1 MGSGGTC
8 GAGEGQG
15 RGRHLPSHWSCHCS
29 WPPCWGPSPRV
40 AQCPT
45 ACIPRD
51 LQASGTTRPVW
62 GMEGVAVSVLGTL
75 APTCPSSCVPWP
87 PAAVTPDRLPVRAAA
102 RPPTCPRYEGSAL
115 STGVRCSLMPPASG
129 GQQESKS
136 EWGGGPLTVPRG
148 DTSSLCSPSAGT
160 GVLTDAHVWNA
171 CREPASCLQARQ
183 TAGLPPPRA
192 GLNNLPSISEM
203 TGLEMRDTRP
213 FWVAPSLLPP

>member
-1 MGSGGTC
+1 MPGGGAGTWQAPAQSLELSLQLAPLLGTVPTC
-8 GAGEGQG
+8 GPVPHSLHPAGPAGL
-15 RGRHLPSHWSCHCS
+15 RYY
-29 WPPCWGPSPRV
+29 
-40 AQCPT
+40 T
-45 ACIPRD
+45 ACLGDGGGGRVCAGD
-51 LQASGTTRPVW
+51 SGSNMSQLMCALAAGCLHTRQAARQGCSR
-62 GMEGVAVSVLGTL
+62 
-75 APTCPSSCVPWP
+75 APTCP
-87 PAAVTPDRLPVRAAA
+87 RH
-102 RPPTCPRYEGSAL
+102 EGSAL

>member
-1 MGSGGTC
+1 MRGE
-8 GAGEGQG
+8 GAGACPVTGAVTAAG
-15 RGRHLPSHWSCHCS
+15 
-29 WPPCWGPSPRV
+29 PPAGDCPPHV

>member
-1 MGSGGTC
+1 
-8 GAGEGQG
+8 
-15 RGRHLPSHWSCHCS
+15 
-29 WPPCWGPSPRV
+29 
-40 AQCPT
+40 
-45 ACIPRD
+45 
-51 LQASGTTRPVW
+51 
-62 GMEGVAVSVLGTL
+62 
-75 APTCPSSCVPWP
+75 
-87 PAAVTPDRLPVRAAA
+87 
-102 RPPTCPRYEGSAL
+102 
-115 STGVRCSLMPPASG
+115 MPPASG

-160 GVLTDAHVWNA
+160 GVLTDARVWNA
-171 CREPASCLQARQ
+171 CQEPASCLQARQ